1 MRADRPSATSL
12 VIAASF
18 VHLNRSG
25 IAGALVPVES
35 VRVGE
40 WVLGHHSALS
50 RLVLRALDFAGF
62 RAAIRGLE
70 RCSVPGMT
78 EHYAERKRGLEQIV
92 RGWTPGG
99 RLVVLGAGFD
109 TLGLRVAA
117 EDPGRTV
124 IEVDHPAT
132 QAWKRRAVEAGGF
145 ATKRLSFWARD
156 LSKETDFGEA
166 ASTIW
171 IAEGLLMYFDERRV
185 GEILDAVRSAST
197 PGSRIAFTFL
207 EPDVDGRVGFRRPS
221 RALDLWLARRRESF
235 TWGIRRS
242 EVAAFLQRWGFRSVD
257 VAAEITRGMDRLRV
271 GEYLAVGEVI

>member
-1 MRADRPSATSL
+1 M
-12 VIAASF
+12 
-18 VHLNRSG
+18 
-25 IAGALVPVES
+25 AGALVPVES

-62 RAAIRGLE
+62 RAAIRGFE
-70 RCSVPGMT
+70 RCSVLGMT

-117 EDPGRTV
+117 EDPGRRV

-166 ASTIW
+166 AST
-171 IAEGLLMYFDERRV
+171 
-185 GEILDAVRSAST
+185 

-221 RALDLWLARRRESF
+221 RALDFWLARRRESF
-235 TWGIRRS
+235 AWGIRRS
-242 EVAAFLQRWGFRSVD
+242 EVAAFLRRWGFRSVD